1 VQPHREAEDRPA
13 LPARLNEAYW
23 RDRPVL
29 VTGGASFIESHLT
42 DALVR
47 RGRRWWQTTRL
58 RSDYHVIGLDPKR

>member
-1 VQPHREAEDRPA
+1 MQPHREAEDRPA

-29 VTGGASFIESHLT
+29 VTGGASFIGSHLT

-47 RGRRWWQTTRL
+47 RGRRWWQTT
-58 RSDYHVIGLDPKR
+58 